1 MDIFSKHAWVVLLK
15 NRKEITINNAFQK
28 LLSESNRKS
37 NKICVD
43 KGSQF
48 YNRSMKSRLQYNG
61 IEIYS
66 TRNKGESI
74 VAERSI
80 KTLKKSANI

>member
-28 LLSESNRKS
+28 LLSESNQKS

-48 YNRSMKSRLQYNG
+48 YNRSMKSRLQYND